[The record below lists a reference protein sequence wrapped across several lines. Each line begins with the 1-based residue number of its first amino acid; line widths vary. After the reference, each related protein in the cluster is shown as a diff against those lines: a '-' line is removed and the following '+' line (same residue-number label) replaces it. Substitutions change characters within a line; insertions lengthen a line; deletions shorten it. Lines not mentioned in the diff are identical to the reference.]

1 MEENLKLKG
10 KIHYELRDEFGNLK
24 EEKDIDN
31 TITNLFKQHVAF
43 QVGTPTAG
51 SEIGFMAL
59 GSGTGQ
65 TAASTDLAKYVNII
79 ALSGAGGLVTGSNT
93 VYSAYWAAG
102 VATNPAIS
110 EAGIFQLSGT
120 SRNTLYTYND
130 TLSINKG
137 ASDTLKIDW
146 TITFG

>member
-10 KIHYELRDEFGNLK
+10 KIHYVLADADGNIKDEK
-24 EEKDIDN
+24 EIDN
-31 TITNLFKQHVAF
+31 LVTNFMKTHVAL

-51 SEIGFMAL
+51 SEIGFMAI

-65 TAASTDLAKYVNII
+65 TAASTDLAKFVDII
-79 ALSGAGGLVTGSNT
+79 ALSGNGGLVAGSNVT
-93 VYSAYWAAG
+93 YSAYWAAG
-102 VATNPAIS
+102 VGTNDSIA
-110 EAGIFQLSGT
+110 EAGIFQISGT
-120 SRNTLYTYND
+120 SRTTLCTYND

-146 TITFG
+146 TVTFG